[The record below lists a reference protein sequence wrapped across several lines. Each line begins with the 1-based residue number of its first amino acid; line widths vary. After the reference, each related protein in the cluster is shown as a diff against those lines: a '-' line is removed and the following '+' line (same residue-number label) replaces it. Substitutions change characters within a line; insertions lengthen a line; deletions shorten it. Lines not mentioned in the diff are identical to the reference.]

1 MQTEA
6 DSSQYERVRAHLKF
20 WTLFQCFTIWT
31 VGYQQPLVTT
41 DNFVS
46 NGEKPGEVA
55 GEKFNLKQLYT
66 KFWGTESNGLVSS
79 PFLCALALFFGAG
92 DQVAKNLLTEIYKN
106 LMLRSL
112 SSKDNS
118 CVSEFSTLTEIC
130 AEIKAR
136 SANLFFENQEK
147 SKSEK
152 LVQEMQISEQYNF
165 FEDETSPER
174 EKNLPSEGETENKL
188 KDKKGL
194 RRACS

>member
-1 MQTEA
+1 MF
-6 DSSQYERVRAHLKF
+6 YYLNGRL
-20 WTLFQCFTIWT
+20 
-31 VGYQQPLVTT
+31 QQPLVTT

-92 DQVAKNLLTEIYKN
+92 DKAAKNLLTEIYKN

-112 SSKDNS
+112 S
-118 CVSEFSTLTEIC
+118 CVSEFSILTEIC
-130 AEIKAR
+130 VEIKAR

-152 LVQEMQISEQYNF
+152 LVQEMQIREQYNF